1 MNNIYQAMRSLP
13 LGVLALILSGTPRS
27 VLGQAGN
34 EILTVTPDSA
44 GRGSAGLLVTFE
56 LDTDAPAAPPAG
68 APVSLVMI
76 GGVTGSVP
84 NHASQYTVSATFSI
98 PATEALGAKDV
109 VVQFSPPEG
118 TLTFSKAS
126 GFTVTE
132 EVDQAPVISGQPQSR
147 SVRPGATVSFSVS
160 ASGTEPLSYQWQKQE
175 TNLPGATN
183 QSLILSP
190 VAMADAGSYRCIV
203 VNVMGGATSS
213 VAHLTVSTN
222 AATLAADEA
231 ADPVYDSGWGDG
243 SNGGDGWGPWQLTP
257 ASGGGF
263 FTAASTGNAGG
274 SSGGI
279 DTGGRAW
286 GLWSTNGVTEATR
299 LLEGSSLGV
308 GQILGVAFDNGY
320 VNGGKSVGM
329 ALQNAAGEL
338 LWEFYFSGGDTRYT
352 VHDGSGSRATPVSF
366 SGDGLWIEFEQ
377 TSTTNCLV
385 QVTDAVGTCYRF
397 AGSLMTVADQQIA
410 RIRLWNYEAGAGSD
424 ADLFINSL
432 SVRTGTLAS
441 TGGALPYPI
450 TDTAQAANYGV
461 SGIIAAPAPDE
472 AFAGQDAQYEGHQ
485 PQFVLGA
492 DGLTVLDTVSG
503 LTWKRSPDTNADG
516 SIDATDKLNWVGL
529 QAYAAALN
537 AGNYGG
543 YSDWRLPSI
552 KELYSLMDFRGTDPS
567 GYDGSDTSGLI
578 PYIDTDY
585 FDFAYGDT
593 NAGERII
600 DAQYA
605 SSNLYVSTTGGGD
618 TTLFGV
624 NFADGRIKGYGL
636 SVFGSD
642 KTFYVICCR
651 GNVNVGRNVFTN
663 NQDGTVSDLAT
674 GLMWQQADSGSGLNW
689 QQALAYAE
697 GLSLGGYQDWRLPNA
712 KELQSILDYS
722 RSPDTSASAAID
734 PLFHCTAITNEA
746 GNPDYPAYWTSTTHG
761 NWTGSGLWGV
771 YVCFGRAMGFMNNTW
786 VDVHGA
792 GAQRSDPKYDDGT
805 DYSSGHGPQGDAVR
819 IDNYVRCVRGSA
831 LPPDMDTDGDGL
843 SDWYEYSY
851 TTNTTAMDAA
861 GDLDDDDYTNREE
874 CGAGTSPIDGTSCL
888 AIDLS
893 VWMEGSGLA
902 LSWQSAIGMSYRVEK
917 VSDMGADDV
926 QVVVSGIVATPPM
939 NTLTTASDGEMT
951 AFYRVT
957 VE

>member
-1 MNNIYQAMRSLP
+1 MNNKQYTLRSLP
-13 LGVLALILSGTPRS
+13 WVALALVLSFSPRS

-34 EILTVTPDSA
+34 EIVAVTPDS
-44 GRGSAGLLVTFE
+44 GGQGSTGLLVTFQ
-56 LDTDAPAAPPAG
+56 LDTDEPNAPPAG
-68 APVSLVMI
+68 APVSLVII
-76 GGVTGSVP
+76 GGVTGTVP
-84 NHASQYTVSATFSI
+84 THASQYTVSATFSI
-98 PATEALGAKDV
+98 PVTEPLGAKDV

-118 TLTFSKAS
+118 TLTFSKAA
-126 GFTVTE
+126 GFAVTE
-132 EVDQAPVISGQPQSR
+132 AEDQAPVISGQPQSR
-147 SVRPGATVSFSVS
+147 SVYPGATASFSVS
-160 ASGTEPLSYQWQKQE
+160 ASGTEPFSYQWQKQE
-175 TNLPGATN
+175 TDLPGATN

-190 VAMADAGSYRCIV
+190 VALADAGPYRCIV
-203 VNVMGGATSS
+203 ANVMGTATSA

-222 AATLAADEA
+222 TGNLAADEA

-243 SNGGDGWGPWQLTP
+243 SDGGDGWGPWQLTP
-257 ASGGGF
+257 APNGGF
-263 FTAASTGNAGG
+263 FVASSTANAGG
-274 SSGGI
+274 SSGGV

-299 LLEGSSLGV
+299 MLDGSSLGM

-320 VNGGKSVGM
+320 IDGGKSVGM
-329 ALQNAAGEL
+329 ALQNAAGET

-352 VHDGSGSRATPVSF
+352 VNDGSGSRATPVSF
-366 SGDGLWIEFEQ
+366 SGDGLWIEFER
-377 TSTTNCLV
+377 TGTTDCLV
-385 QVTDAVGTCYRF
+385 RVTDAAGTRYWF
-397 AGSLMTVADQQIA
+397 AGSLMTQADQQIV
-410 RIRLWNYEAGAGSD
+410 RMRFWNYEAGAGSD

-432 SVRTGTLAS
+432 SVSTGTLAS
-441 TGGALPYPI
+441 TEGSLPYPI
-450 TDTAQAANYGV
+450 IDTAQQVNYGV
-461 SGIIAAPAPDE
+461 SGMIAAPAPGE
-472 AFAGQDAQYEGHQ
+472 AFAGQDAQYAGHP

-516 SIDATDKLNWVGL
+516 TIDATDKLTWAGL

-537 AGNYGG
+537 GVNYGG
-543 YSDWRLPSI
+543 YGDWRLPSI

-567 GYDGSDTSGLI
+567 GYEGSETSGLV
-578 PYIDTDY
+578 PYLDTDY

-636 SVFGSD
+636 TVFGTD

-651 GNVNVGRNVFTN
+651 GNTNFARNVFTN

-674 GLMWQQADSGSGLNW
+674 GLMWQQADSGLGLNW
-689 QQALAYAE
+689 QEALAYAE
-697 GLSLGGYQDWRLPNA
+697 RLSLGGYQDWRLPNA
-712 KELQSILDYS
+712 KELQGILDYS

-734 PLFHCTAITNEA
+734 PQFSCTAITNEA

-761 NWTGSGLWGV
+761 NWTGSGLWGA
-771 YVCFGRAMGFMNNTW
+771 YVCFGRAMGYMNNTW

-819 IDNYVRCVRGSA
+819 IENFVRCVRGST
-831 LPPDMDTDGDGL
+831 LTPDADADGDGL
-843 SDWYEYSY
+843 SDWYEYNY

-861 GDLDDDDYTNREE
+861 GDLDDDDVTNREE
-874 CGAGTSPIDGTSCL
+874 CGADTSPIDGTSYF
-888 AIDLS
+888 AIELS
-893 VWMEGSGLA
+893 AWTESSGMTLT
-902 LSWQSAIGMSYRVEK
+902 WQSALGITYRLERVGDLGVE
-917 VSDMGADDV
+917 DV
-926 QVVVSGIVATPPM
+926 QVVASGIAATPPV
-939 NTLTTASDGEMT
+939 NTYTDIPVGPSS